1 MKVGDLVMNGQGH
14 TGIVTGVGY
23 MILAMEIGVETLI
36 EHMAADYQLLVIIIN
51 SFYLR
56 AVLVQNMTKVDYI

>member
-1 MKVGDLVMNGQGH
+1 MKKGDLVQNGQGH

-36 EHMAADYQLLVIIIN
+36 EHMAADYQLLVIIIQ
-51 SFYLR
+51 SLIMRF
-56 AVLVQNMTKVDYI
+56 